1 MLTPKLPTRTIDYWP
16 VVFIVA
22 AQLYTIYIFIV
33 KFLRVFVG
41 GYYCFFLKTLA
52 TPYNE
57 FRESDCKLEAG

>member
-22 AQLYTIYIFIV
+22 AKLYEYIFIV
-33 KFLRVFVG
+33 KFLRAFVG
-41 GYYCFFLKTLA
+41 GYYCSFLKTLA

-57 FRESDCKLEAG
+57 FRDCKLEAG